1 MKKLTK
7 NNNFKTPEGYFEG
20 FTDKLM
26 GKLSKEMTTAADRHI
41 NKDGFRVPVGYFE
54 NLNKKIISQVAE
66 QETKVVPLHRYRA
79 YYSVAATVA
88 AIVVLALGIV
98 FNTSKAVTFDSL
110 ANSDIEYYFENN
122 DIDLSAIEIAEVFP
136 IDDIDIG
143 DIMNQQ
149 LNEDNIIDYL
159 NNHVDDYEELNL
171 ENDE

>member
-1 MKKLTK
+1 MKKQTK
-7 NNNFKTPEGYFEG
+7 NNSFKTPEGYFEE

-26 GKLSKEMTTAADRHI
+26 GRLSEEKSTSTNLDI
-41 NKDGFRVPVGYFE
+41 KKDGFTVPKGYFE
-54 NLNKKIISQVAE
+54 SLNEKILSQIAE

-110 ANSDIEYYFENN
+110 AKSDIEYYFENN
-122 DIDLSAIEIAEVFP
+122 DIDLTAVEIAEVFP
-136 IDDIDIG
+136 IDDLDIG
-143 DIMNQQ
+143 DIMNQK